1 MPAKKTIN
9 PPELG
14 LNILVVMK
22 DKSVKFLKIVCY
34 VILAFIPLWLIF
46 YGVQSY
52 YVLTTGS
59 GEGVINCESPR
70 IGVKLTFFVL
80 HRLAMLTMAGLFTAF
95 IVNILRYLQNGTIF
109 SRANVILLWVMV
121 LVLPFYSF
129 LSDNMNIAC
138 AKTAELTV
146 VVTDNMFL
154 YPVVALIVASLYKIA
169 YDVAEEQKLTI

>member
-1 MPAKKTIN
+1 MNKTT
-9 PPELG
+9 
-14 LNILVVMK
+14 
-22 DKSVKFLKIVCY
+22 VKFLKIVCF
-34 VILAFIPLWLIF
+34 VILALIPLWIIF

-52 YVLTTGS
+52 FVLTTGS
-59 GEGVINCESPR
+59 GDGVINWDSPR
-70 IGVKLTFFVL
+70 IGVKLTFFIL

-95 IVNILRYLQNGTIF
+95 IVNILRYLKDGTIF

-129 LSDNMNIAC
+129 LSDNISIAC
-138 AKTAELTV
+138 ERTNNLAI

-154 YPVVALIVASLYKIA
+154 YPLVALIIASLYKIA